1 MKSNLN
7 GRTPSRRLRLTET
20 AVLALA
26 LATSGAR
33 AQESTDNQSEA
44 YRASMAQGD
53 VKRDAAT
60 IQAEL
65 VNLRDQM
72 RQLMPDDVAAVD
84 RAIQKMQSLSKEE
97 MEGAIVALQE
107 ASRSKDAK
115 NQVEKITGALKK
127 QGVVSTA
134 LKQLSVELQARE
146 TLESIATELSN
157 LVRREVSVLQEIG
170 RLGNIQ
176 QMPAELH
183 APRHKESFEV
193 ANEDQKGITADLKL
207 LGRKLELLS
216 KDFGSDPQNAIVQA
230 AGVATARKL
239 TEDADQSHA
248 LTTGGPFNGAVAAQ
262 TKVIKTLI
270 AMQQA
275 LNAGKDPLDRLKD
288 LAARLERAAA
298 DQKEVMDAVM
308 LIGEKQDL
316 ERNYKQMQANL
327 GDEVV
332 AIRFELEPLNNMA
345 AGQLVPAQD
354 AIDKALLNYV
364 RMWEEHMDARVNT
377 QEAHKNILAAIKLL
391 ADQIVRTENGPKT
404 PAELAAQLDQLQRA
418 VAAAAVQQAQNA
430 RQPQPSVAQ
439 QQAMKERVDSLQQT
453 ALPISPEAAQTLG
466 EAAQQLPTTT
476 PEAQMAAA
484 QKLAEAAQEL
494 AKQKADLAALAQ
506 AEAQVDKAL
515 ELTEK
520 AQENLEKN
528 QTAPAANALDAA
540 KQNAQAAEK
549 AAAQAAPEAA
559 KAMGEAG
566 KNLEQANMDAAQT
579 KGDAAKSQAQA
590 AADALAKAKEGL
602 AQAMSDMPGM
612 PQMTPGAPSP
622 GQNNPQAKG
631 KNQAVATESGG
642 GNADNLLA
650 SGKQGGPVEV
660 LAGLT
665 PQDRNAV
672 SLLQNESPPRE
683 FIPDVQQYYKNIAD
697 GAGL

>member
-7 GRTPSRRLRLTET
+7 DRAASRRLRLAGT
-20 AVLALA
+20 AALALA
-26 LATSGAR
+26 LATSGAG
-33 AQESTDNQSEA
+33 AQETTDKQSEA

-84 RAIQKMQSLSKEE
+84 RAIEKMQSLSKEE
-97 MEGAIVALQE
+97 MEGAIIALQE
-107 ASRSKDAK
+107 ASRSKDAR
-115 NQVEKITGALKK
+115 NQVEKISGALKK

-146 TLESIATELSN
+146 TLESIAAELSN

-193 ANEDQKGITADLKL
+193 AKEDQNGITADLKL
-207 LGRKLELLS
+207 LGRKLALLS
-216 KDFGSDPQNAIVQA
+216 KDFGSDPHNGIVQA
-230 AGVATARKL
+230 ADVATKQKL
-239 TEDADQSHA
+239 TEDADQALA
-248 LTTGGPFNGAVAAQ
+248 LTAGGPFNGAVAAQ

-275 LNAGKDPLDRLKD
+275 LTSEQDPLDRLKD
-288 LAARLERAAA
+288 LAGRLERAAA

-316 ERNYKQMQANL
+316 ERNYKRMQADL

-332 AIRFELEPLNNMA
+332 AVRFELEPLNNMA
-345 AGQLVPAQD
+345 AGQLVSAQD

-391 ADQIVRTENGPKT
+391 SDQIARTENGPKT

-430 RQPQPSVAQ
+430 RQPQPSAAQ
-439 QQAMKERVDSLQQT
+439 QQSMKERVDSLQQS
-453 ALPISPEAAQTLG
+453 ALPISPEAAKSLG

-476 PEAQMAAA
+476 PAAQMAAA

-494 AKQKADLAALAQ
+494 AQQKADLAALAQ
-506 AEAQVDKAL
+506 AESQVDKAL

-520 AQENLEKN
+520 AQENLENK
-528 QTAPAANALDAA
+528 QTAAAANALDAA

-579 KGDAAKSQAQA
+579 KGDAAKAQAQA
-590 AADALAKAKEGL
+590 AADALAKAKAGL
-602 AQAMSDMPGM
+602 AQAMSDLPGM
-612 PQMTPGAPSP
+612 PQMTPGTPSP
-622 GQNNPQAKG
+622 GQDNPQAKG
-631 KNQAVATESGG
+631 KNQAVASQSGG

-672 SLLQNESPPRE
+672 SILQKESPPRE
-683 FIPDVQQYYKNIAD
+683 FVPDVQQYYKNIAD

>member
-7 GRTPSRRLRLTET
+7 DRTPSRRLRLTEI

-26 LATSGAR
+26 LVTSGAR
-33 AQESTDNQSEA
+33 AQESTGNQSEA

-72 RQLMPDDVAAVD
+72 RQLMPDNVAAVD

-97 MEGAIVALQE
+97 MEGAIIALQE

-115 NQVEKITGALKK
+115 NQVEKIAGALKN
-127 QGVVSTA
+127 QGIVSTA

-146 TLESIATELSN
+146 TLASIATEVSN
-157 LVRREVSVLQEIG
+157 LVRREVSVLQEVG

-183 APRHKESFEV
+183 APRHKERLEV
-193 ANEDQKGITADLKL
+193 AKEDQKGITADLKL
-207 LGRKLELLS
+207 LERKLEMLS
-216 KDFGSDPQNAIVQA
+216 KDFGSDPQNGVVQA
-230 AGVATARKL
+230 AGIATAQKL
-239 TEDADQSHA
+239 TEDADQALA
-248 LTTGGPFNGAVAAQ
+248 LTTGGPFSGAAASQ

-275 LNAGKDPLDRLKD
+275 LASGQAPLDRLKD
-288 LAARLERAAA
+288 LSARLERAAA

-308 LIGEKQDL
+308 AVGEKQDL
-316 ERNYKQMQANL
+316 ERNFKRMQEDL
-327 GDEVV
+327 GNEVA
-332 AIRFELEPLNNMA
+332 AIRLELEPLNNMA
-345 AGQLVPAQD
+345 AAQLTPAQE
-354 AIDKALLNYV
+354 AIDNSLLNYD
-364 RMWEEHMDARVNT
+364 RMREEQMEARANT
-377 QEAHKNILAAIKLL
+377 QEAHKNILAANKLL
-391 ADQIVRTENGPKT
+391 ADQIARTENGPKT

-430 RQPQPSVAQ
+430 RQPQPSVSQ
-439 QQAMKERVDSLQQT
+439 QQSMKERVDSLQQT
-453 ALPISPEAAQTLG
+453 ALPLSPEAAKTLG

-520 AQENLEKN
+520 AQENLEN
-528 QTAPAANALDAA
+528 SQTAPAANALDAA

-549 AAAQAAPEAA
+549 SAAQAAPEAA

-579 KGDAAKSQAQA
+579 KGDAAKAQAKA
-590 AADALAKAKEGL
+590 AADALAKAKAGL
-602 AQAMSDMPGM
+602 AQAMSEMPGM

-672 SLLQNESPPRE
+672 SLLQKESPPRE